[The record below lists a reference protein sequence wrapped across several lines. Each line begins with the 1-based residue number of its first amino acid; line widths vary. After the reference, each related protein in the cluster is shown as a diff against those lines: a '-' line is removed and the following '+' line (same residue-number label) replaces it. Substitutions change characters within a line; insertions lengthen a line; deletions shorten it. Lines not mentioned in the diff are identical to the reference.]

1 MHNYQSEKPLHMET
15 TCGSLLSEMQKI
27 WDEMG
32 ESDIERDK
40 MLFELQQE
48 CLEVYRRKVN
58 QASRCRAQLQQAVA
72 GSEAELAKICTA
84 LGEQSSYSRQSSR
97 NLKEELEAI
106 KPQLEEMKRRK
117 RERTNQY
124 AAVVDQIQS
133 ISKELCLHFQENAQM
148 SVIDENDL
156 SVKRLEEMQNYLL
169 ALQKEKSDR
178 LKLLVEHLTTIN
190 SLCVVLGVDYKQTIA
205 EIDPNMDDSRVLK
218 NISKDMIFKLSAMI
232 KRLEELKK
240 QRLLRLQDIATTL
253 IELWNL
259 MDTPAEEQQKF
270 HDFTRHIAASENE
283 INEHNVLS
291 ADSLQHAEAEVSR
304 LQAMKST
311 KMKEVLLR
319 KRMELEEICR
329 KSHLVIETQ
338 NSVNFSV
345 ETIES
350 GAIDPSYLL
359 EQIEV
364 QISNANEEAFSRRE
378 ILEKLEKWLAAC
390 DEECWLEEY
399 NRDENRYSGGRG
411 THRNLKRAER
421 ARVLVNKIP
430 AMVETLRLRA
440 SAWQKERGHEFLY
453 DGVALLSML
462 EQYCD
467 LKRKR
472 ELERQRQRDQKKLQG
487 QLMVEQEALFGSI
500 PSPSK
505 SAKKNFR
512 PSMGGFTNKRLS
524 LGGSMLQTPYAGKAA
539 PSSRQSSSLIQQT
552 PQSGRRDSILP
563 PRKQQGSLYL
573 SYTPRTE
580 SAQTRKALLN
590 PPRTESAQTR
600 KALLNPPRTESTQ
613 RRKPLSPLSSLFSSN
628 ASTINIQNLTLKS
641 REVQETLY
649 LNKTSVM
656 TPTKITSAEGRLK
669 ETVSLSKSPIMT
681 PTKIASAV
689 EGCITPKT
697 LPIPMP
703 ATPSSVSTVML
714 TAMTPASHHVSACA
728 DDIEYSF
735 EERRVDYYNPLS
747 HTKVITKCMI

>member
-1 MHNYQSEKPLHMET
+1 MHNCQSKKPLHMET

-32 ESDIERDK
+32 EPDSERDK

-58 QASRCRAQLQQAVA
+58 QASRCRAQLQQAVVD
-72 GSEAELAKICTA
+72 SEAELAKICAA
-84 LGEQSSYSRQSSR
+84 LGEQSSYARQSSR
-97 NLKEELEAI
+97 SLKEELEAI
-106 KPQLEEMKRRK
+106 KPNLEHMKRRK
-117 RERTNQY
+117 RERKNQF
-124 AAVVDQIQS
+124 ASVVDQIQC
-133 ISKELCLHFQENAQM
+133 ISKELCAHFQENTQM
-148 SVIDENDL
+148 SVIDENNL

-178 LKLLVEHLTTIN
+178 LELLVDHLTTIN

-205 EIDPNMDDSRVLK
+205 EVDSTMEDCRVLK
-218 NISKDMIFKLSAMI
+218 NISKDMIVKLSATI
-232 KRLEELKK
+232 NRLEELKK
-240 QRLLRLQDIATTL
+240 QRLLRLQVLATAL

-259 MDTPAEEQQKF
+259 MDTSLEEQQKF

-283 INEHNVLS
+283 IDEPNVLS
-291 ADSLQHAEAEVSR
+291 TDSLQHAEAEVSR

-319 KRMELEEICR
+319 KRLELEEICR
-329 KSHLVIETQ
+329 KAHLVTETQ
-338 NSVNFSV
+338 NSVDFSV

-364 QISNANEEAFSRRE
+364 QIFKVKEEAFSRRD
-378 ILEKLEKWLAAC
+378 ILEKLEKWLAAR

-399 NRDENRYSGGRG
+399 NRDENRYHGGRG
-411 THRNLKRAER
+411 THRNLKRAEK

-440 SAWQKERGHEFLY
+440 RAWQKERRHEFLY
-453 DGVALLSML
+453 DGVALVSML

-467 LKRKR
+467 LKRER
-472 ELERQRQRDQKKLQG
+472 ELEHQRQREQKKLQG

-505 SAKKNFR
+505 SAKKNIR
-512 PSMGGFTNKRLS
+512 PSMGGLSNRRLS
-524 LGGSMLQTPYAGKAA
+524 LGGSKLQTPYAGKAA
-539 PSSRQSSSLIQQT
+539 PSSRLPSSLKQQKT
-552 PQSGRRDSILP
+552 PQNSHQTGRRESFLVP
-563 PRKQQGSLYL
+563 KKQL
-573 SYTPRTE
+573 SCKV
-580 SAQTRKALLN
+580 SN

-600 KALLNPPRTESTQ
+600 KPHLNAPRTESTQ
-613 RRKPLSPLSSLFSSN
+613 TRKPLSPLSSLFLSN
-628 ASTINIQNLTLKS
+628 ASTINIQNQNLKS
-641 REVQETLY
+641 EEVKETPSLK
-649 LNKTSVM
+649 KTPVM
-656 TPTKITSAEGRLK
+656 TPTKIASAEGRLK
-669 ETVSLSKSPIMT
+669 ETVSLNKTPIMT

-689 EGCITPKT
+689 EGSITPKT
-697 LPIPMP
+697 LPTPMP
-703 ATPSSVSTVML
+703 ATPSSVSTAMQ
-714 TAMTPASHHVSACA
+714 TAITPFRRYVSACA

-735 EERRVDYYNPLS
+735 EERRAGYTYNPLS
-747 HTKVITKCMI
+747 HTKVISKCLV